1 LRDIDLA
8 VLVNSLWL
16 LDDLEEGAR
25 NASGAPELWT
35 AIICRISIGGTSL
48 NPVTFLTTTVA
59 DVARRW
65 RLVWDCCLLGKEWTV
80 VDTFTIMP
88 LVCGQRVVGR

>member
-1 LRDIDLA
+1 LRDINLA

-35 AIICRISIGGTSL
+35 AIICRISVGGTSL
-48 NPVTFLTTTVA
+48 NPVTFLATTVA
-59 DVARRW
+59 DVAGWW
-65 RLVWDCCLLGKEWTV
+65 RLVRDCCLLGEKWSV
-80 VDTFTIMP
+80 VDTLTIVM
-88 LVCGQRVVGR
+88 LVLC